1 MSCQLFPLI
10 GYPLLCFI
18 LGASLAAWW
27 WPLLASSAFLLA
39 SSRPRESLYGRR
51 RRDTRFKSL
60 SILFD
65 WQHRACA
72 PIFSRVVPARGF
84 SEAGD
89 NGAATFVILHLPAIR
104 RPSYGLRNE
113 IAPFQEDQARPLV
126 EKLQERWA
134 DRWRGGYDRQSLLSV
149 NSLPFCVTVDERSPS
164 CSPSNFLCL
173 AGFSGAAAVRLH
185 FRTYSVVVWLQF
197 SVKQPQL
204 VRSWLTAARPTW
216 FSEINTVAG
225 VCNLFHCHKNK
236 INCSE

>member
-1 MSCQLFPLI
+1 M
-10 GYPLLCFI
+10 
-18 LGASLAAWW
+18 ASLG
-27 WPLLASSAFLLA
+27 LLRLPFGLLPSSGK
-39 SSRPRESLYGRR
+39 PYTRR
-51 RRDTRFKSL
+51 HRRDTRFKSL
-60 SILFD
+60 SIIPLID
-65 WQHRACA
+65 TVYRACA

-89 NGAATFVILHLPAIR
+89 NGAATLVILHLPAIR

-113 IAPFQEDQARPLV
+113 IAPFQGDQARPLV

-216 FSEINTVAG
+216 FSEINTVAE

-236 INCSE
+236 IKSTIQNNISDWNI